1 MEKSFISTDQLIN
14 SHGVARANFLF
25 EKKATDFIQYKETE
39 KDLHAKIVKTRMM
52 IHNQFPELSEYIDD
66 LQPDPAQQNQET
78 RLQKLRHYYDALNS
92 LYSRYKLE
100 YHLSQNNH
108 INHFP
113 KRA

>member
-1 MEKSFISTDQLIN
+1 MEKSFIYNDRILNRHKPDQ
-14 SHGVARANFLF
+14 GKFFF
-25 EKKATDFIQYKETE
+25 EKKASNYVQYQETE
-39 KDLHAKIVKTRMM
+39 KDLHAKIIKARVM
-52 IHNQFPELSEYIDD
+52 IHSQFPELSEYIDD
-66 LQPDPAQQNQET
+66 MQPLPDEQNEQMRIKE
-78 RLQKLRHYYDALNS
+78 LRHYYDSLNA